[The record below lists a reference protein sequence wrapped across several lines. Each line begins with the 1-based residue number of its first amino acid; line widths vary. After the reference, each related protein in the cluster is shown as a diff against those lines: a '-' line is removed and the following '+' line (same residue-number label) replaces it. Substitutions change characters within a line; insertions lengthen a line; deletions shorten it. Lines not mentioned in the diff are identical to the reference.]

1 MRYNIDAHQSLA
13 VGVAIASAVYTA
25 KRQAIV
31 PEKIA
36 EHALTAG
43 VPASSLPDLIG
54 AILGQTASAGVPGL
68 TAEQVGAGQMGALAG
83 YAASFPFVWYTIMPV
98 VVIAI
103 VGECLVHRRTQS
115 SFF

>member
-1 MRYNIDAHQSLA
+1 MCTA

-36 EHALTAG
+36 EYALAAG

-68 TAEQVGAGQMGALAG
+68 TMEQVAAGQRGALVG
-83 YAASFPFVWYTIMPV
+83 FAASFPYVWYTIMPV
-98 VVIAI
+98 VIIAI
-103 VGECLVHRRTQS
+103 VGEYTPYRYANFSLV
-115 SFF
+115 